1 LGEENLTSEE
11 SLIFLKPDAVLRK
24 KVGAAI
30 LQEFLNNKEMS
41 ILGFQEISI
50 SEELAKKHYQEHE
63 GKAFFPWLVKSI
75 RSAPVL
81 VMIVQGN
88 IQAIRNFLGA
98 TFVQKADPTNS
109 IRGKYGIWGG
119 VNSVHASDSLAT
131 GTRELE
137 LWRNLAKLQKDPTA
151 VDKIKAYIKSW
162 IKYKKD
168 STVQLRQLCKM
179 LSENHNLKDE
189 VTKKLIP
196 LLKEDCPQV
205 NDQTIRNFAEIIIEN
220 VLL

>member
-1 LGEENLTSEE
+1 MTSEE

-41 ILGFQEISI
+41 ILGFQEVRIT
-50 SEELAKKHYQEHE
+50 EELAKKHYQEHD
-63 GKAFFPWLVKSI
+63 GKPFFPWLVKSI

-81 VMIVQGN
+81 AMIVQGN
-88 IQAIRNFLGA
+88 IQAIRSFLGA
-98 TFVQKADPTNS
+98 TFVQKADPNS
-109 IRGKYGIWGG
+109 VRGKYGIWGG
-119 VNSVHASDSLAT
+119 VNSVHASDSPAT
-131 GTRELE
+131 GARELE
-137 LWRNLAKLQKDPTA
+137 LWKDFTKLQKDPKA
-151 VDKIKAYIKSW
+151 IDKINAYIKKW

-189 VTKKLIP
+189 TNRKLIP
-196 LLKEDCPQV
+196 LLKDDCPHV
-205 NDQTIRNFAEIIIEN
+205 DDQTIRNFADVIVEN